1 MKTSSLKVWVRPE
14 WTSALKVLLQ
24 AQNKFSLPQSENKL
38 NAIILKEKSR
48 EK

>member
-1 MKTSSLKVWVRPE
+1 MKTSSLEVWVRPE
-14 WTSALKVLLQ
+14 CTSALKALPQ
-24 AQNKFSLPQSENKL
+24 TQNKFSLPQSENKL